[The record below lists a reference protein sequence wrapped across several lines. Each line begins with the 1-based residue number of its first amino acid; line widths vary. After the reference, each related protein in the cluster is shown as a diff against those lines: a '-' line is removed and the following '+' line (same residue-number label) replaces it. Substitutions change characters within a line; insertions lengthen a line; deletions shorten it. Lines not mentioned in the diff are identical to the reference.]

1 MRKFFL
7 LAALTTPAGCSSAP
21 VPPTP
26 ATQKLAQEHAHVDGD
41 DHDHARD
48 KMMIGHLGKY
58 HAGLTAHLSAKD
70 GNELDVFVET
80 IADEPTPVALPTV
93 TITGTARRGADEFP
107 LTFTPAPAD
116 ERPKGEAAGTCSH
129 FVAKAAFLKAD
140 DTLTVVVEVEIDGR
154 KRKCTWKNFEVKKF
168 IHHAD

>member
-1 MRKFFL
+1 MRTFFL
-7 LAALTTPAGCSSAP
+7 LTALTTLAGCSTGP

-26 ATQKLAQEHAHVDGD
+26 ATQKLAQEHAHDDG
-41 DHDHARD
+41 HDHARD

-70 GNELDVFVET
+70 GNELDVFIET

-93 TITGTARRGADEFP
+93 TITGTARRGAEEFA
-107 LTFTPAPAD
+107 LTFEPAPAD

-129 FVAKAAFLKAD
+129 FVAKAAFLKPT
-140 DTLTVVVEVEIDGR
+140 DTLTVVIEVEIDGR
-154 KRKCTWKNFEVKKF
+154 KRKCTWKNFDVTKF
-168 IHHAD
+168 THAAE

>member
-7 LAALTTPAGCSSAP
+7 LTALTALAGCSTAP

-26 ATQKLAQEHAHVDGD
+26 ATQKLTQDHAHGDGD

-70 GNELDVFVET
+70 GNELDIFVET

-93 TITGTARRGADEFP
+93 AIAGTARRGADEFP
-107 LTFTPAPAD
+107 LTFEAAPAD

-168 IHHAD
+168 THHAD

>member
-7 LAALTTPAGCSSAP
+7 LTALTTLAGCSTAP

-26 ATQKLAQEHAHVDGD
+26 ATQKLTQEHGDGD
-41 DHDHARD
+41 DHARGA
-48 KMMIGHLGKY
+48 MMIGHLGKY

-93 TITGTARRGADEFP
+93 TIAGTARRGADEFP
-107 LTFTPAPAD
+107 LAFEPAPAA

-140 DTLTVVVEVEIDGR
+140 DALTVVVEVEIDGR
-154 KRKCTWKNFEVKKF
+154 KRKCTWKNFDVKKF
-168 IHHAD
+168 THHAD